1 MLKGILAFYDGAH
14 QAIEHGTMHINDILN
29 LPQLEQCA
37 RFKEVPKDQFKA
49 HMEAFMAGLAE
60 AFTKK

>member
-1 MLKGILAFYDGAH
+1 
-14 QAIEHGTMHINDILN
+14 MHINDILN

-49 HMEAFMAGLAE
+49 HLDAFMAGLSE